1 MSLASSGSD
10 IFTNAQIIMIE
21 ANDRKL
27 PVGIQ
32 SFEEI
37 RKDGYLYVDKTDI
50 MAPCQ

>member
-10 IFTNAQIIMIE
+10 IFTNTQIIMKEI
-21 ANDRKL
+21 NDRKL

-37 RKDGYLYVDKTDI
+37 TSLGNAFCTER
-50 MAPCQ
+50 

>member
-1 MSLASSGSD
+1 
-10 IFTNAQIIMIE
+10 MIE

-50 MAPCQ
+50 ILRPLPIGEEV